1 MRYEVYV
8 FVKGKRDTFCP
19 KIKCLLVLVM
29 SNEKWKREG
38 QNLNGYRKLQKVCG
52 EKIFSVARSKMTKM
66 KWIYL

>member
-8 FVKGKRDTFCP
+8 FVTGKGDKFCP
-19 KIKCLLVLVM
+19 KIKWLVVLVM

-52 EKIFSVARSKMTKM
+52 EKTLFCCKIKDD
-66 KWIYL
+66 